1 MRIWLIRIGQS
12 ALTVGVTWLIV
23 DAVGFELTELRRVD
37 SEIGTVR
44 ILGLL
49 TASIMLLAAYF
60 GSATIWGLIVHDLGG
75 PKIPIRRAISMFMI
89 ANLGRYVPG
98 KVWQIGGLATL
109 AKGRGVPVSTAM
121 GAAVIGQGVALL
133 AAATWGLGAFLS
145 GPDSYQFWGKTALVF
160 VSGAILLISLPG
172 VLPFL
177 AQHWFRATD
186 TRPHRSLG
194 TLYGARWLA
203 LYLLNWSV
211 YGLSFWMLAQSF
223 GLTGGLLPFMSAF
236 GASYVLGYAMVFA
249 PAGIGPREGFLIL
262 FLTPHIGA
270 PASAILAVATRI
282 WTTIV
287 EVIPAGLFWFVYVS
301 GETDSEASG
310 VGGQS

>member
-23 DAVGFELTELRRVD
+23 DAVGFELTELRRLD

-49 TASIMLLAAYF
+49 TASIMLLAGYF

-98 KVWQIGGLATL
+98 KVWQSGGLATL

-145 GPDSYQFWGKTALVF
+145 GPDSYQFWGKT
-160 VSGAILLISLPG
+160 G
-172 VLPFL
+172 
-177 AQHWFRATD
+177 
-186 TRPHRSLG
+186 
-194 TLYGARWLA
+194 
-203 LYLLNWSV
+203 
-211 YGLSFWMLAQSF
+211 
-223 GLTGGLLPFMSAF
+223 
-236 GASYVLGYAMVFA
+236 
-249 PAGIGPREGFLIL
+249 
-262 FLTPHIGA
+262 
-270 PASAILAVATRI
+270 LAVSYTHLTLP
-282 WTTIV
+282 TT
-287 EVIPAGLFWFVYVS
+287 PYV
-301 GETDSEASG
+301 
-310 VGGQS
+310 